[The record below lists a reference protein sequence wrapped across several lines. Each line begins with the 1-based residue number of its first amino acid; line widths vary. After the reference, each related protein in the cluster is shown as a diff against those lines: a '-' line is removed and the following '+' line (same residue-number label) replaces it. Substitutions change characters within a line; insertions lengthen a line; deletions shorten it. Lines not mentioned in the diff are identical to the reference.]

1 MILAQD
7 EMTIQRML
15 GCNEVPVDV
24 HDEYLRRVRYLHRET
39 AGGPMGPGMVVDML
53 RFLGYEP
60 GVTGSDNPG
69 MVDWRQVERGT
80 RVRIRRA
87 GKWTAKDVVCRF
99 EGFVDMGTLAVELP
113 GGYVDE
119 LNKCDVQVLSKE
131 DIGENIGFVPDDKQQ
146 VGSFID
152 GTPEPDAR
160 VSLPEPEQPEP
171 SGQEEEL
178 TADSPELQPPGPAWP
193 PVPDWKLV
201 KELDPVWVRE
211 RVGEGKDAEI
221 DVHDAK
227 FLKRIPGGKI
237 KVKMV
242 VGEGDELEEVERVFS
257 QDDVRLPE
265 LG

>member
-1 MILAQD
+1 MIIAQD

-24 HDEYLRRVRYLHRET
+24 YDEYLRRVRYLHRET
-39 AGGPMGPGMVVDML
+39 SGGPIGPGMVVDML

-80 RVRIRRA
+80 RVRVRRA
-87 GKWTAKDVVCRF
+87 GKWTSKDVVCRF

-119 LNKCDVQVLSKE
+119 LNKCDVQVLSKDDLGE
-131 DIGENIGFVPDDKQQ
+131 DAGFAQDDKQQ
-146 VGSFID
+146 SGSLAD
-152 GTPEPDAR
+152 GTPDPDAR
-160 VSLPEPEQPEP
+160 VGLQEQDLGP
-171 SGQEEEL
+171 SQEL
-178 TADSPELQPPGPAWP
+178 TEDSPELQPPIAAWP
-193 PVPDWKLV
+193 PVPDWKKV

-227 FLKRIPGGKI
+227 FVKRIPGGKI
-237 KVKMV
+237 KVKMI
-242 VGEGDELEEVERVFS
+242 VGQGDELEEVERVFP

-265 LG
+265 PG